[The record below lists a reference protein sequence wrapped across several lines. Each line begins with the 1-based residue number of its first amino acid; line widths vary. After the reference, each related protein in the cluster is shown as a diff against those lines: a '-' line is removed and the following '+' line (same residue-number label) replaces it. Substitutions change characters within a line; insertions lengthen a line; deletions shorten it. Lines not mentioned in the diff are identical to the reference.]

1 MKWVGVIILVI
12 VGILA
17 ALVAVEYLTV
27 SIHAVPSFLGRH
39 PGRGHYRKRGAG
51 AALVALIAFVV
62 AGYLIFR
69 IRSADK
75 KAALAATGPT
85 GPAVATGPEGPEA
98 VAPAA
103 PAAELPT
110 ESSVAPE
117 QPVVP
122 EQPTGE

>member
-1 MKWVGVIILVI
+1 MHPSSFFATVLPMKWVGVIILVI

-98 VAPAA
+98 VAP
-103 PAAELPT
+103 
-110 ESSVAPE
+110 
-117 QPVVP
+117 
-122 EQPTGE
+122 